1 MTALRLQTSVFI
13 LALALAAGCISG
25 SRSSTKPASSPNGP
39 AGEEARAQINL
50 GAALLMQGEYGK
62 ALPELL
68 RAREL
73 APRNADVENY
83 LGLAYYYG
91 EKEYDLAVESF
102 QKALQINP
110 DRTDVHNH
118 LGLVHLARK
127 EYEPALAE
135 FNYCLKD
142 LVYQK
147 KQLPLVNIG
156 LTYMEMG
163 DYDQALT
170 ALTRAVEVAPEYA
183 KSYQLIGRIH
193 MRRNNLETALDYLGN
208 AARLDSNDPDAFMD
222 LGELFTQ
229 LGKPEEAAQ
238 AYSRVSTLVPNTPL
252 ALEAQRRGRK
262 VMGF

>member
-1 MTALRLQTSVFI
+1 MTALRLQTSIFI
-13 LALALAAGCISG
+13 LALALAAGCITG
-25 SRSSTKPASSPNGP
+25 SRSSTRNANPNGP
-39 AGEEARAQINL
+39 ASEEARAQINL
-50 GAALLMQGEYGK
+50 GAALLMQGEYVK

-83 LGLAYYYG
+83 LGLAYYG
-91 EKEYDLAVESF
+91 EQEYDLAVDSF
-102 QKALQINP
+102 RKALQINP

-127 EYEPALAE
+127 EYEPALTE

-156 LTYMEMG
+156 ITYMEMG
-163 DYDQALT
+163 DYDQALAT
-170 ALTRAVEVAPEYA
+170 LNRAVEVAPEYA
-183 KSYQLIGRIH
+183 KAYQLIGRIH
-193 MRRNNLETALDYLGN
+193 MLRNDVETALDYLGN
-208 AARLDSNDPDAFMD
+208 AARLDSNDPDTFMA
-222 LGELFTQ
+222 LGELFA
-229 LGKPEEAAQ
+229 LREKPEEAAQ